1 MVSVVNVEML
11 EKLKK
16 LLGIEDDS
24 KDEVLQFTIDN
35 VTDMVLNY
43 CNIEEL
49 PKELENIVLSMCVDK
64 HRAESLGSEA
74 AQGSVKS
81 LSEGDVSVSYG
92 SAYSVSENPAMEF
105 LKGYRAQ
112 LDRFRKFGRW

>member
-1 MVSVVNVEML
+1 MNL
-11 EKLKK
+11 EKIKM
-16 LLGIEDDS
+16 LLGISAENTSEDAALCFILD
-24 KDEVLQFTIDN
+24 DVRETI
-35 VTDMVLNY
+35 LNY

-105 LKGYRAQ
+105 LKGYRDQ
-112 LDRFRKFGRW
+112 LDRFRKLGRW